1 MKIQK
6 LYLVGIIAIIIFP
19 IFLVVGINKTSAA
32 TFLGCA
38 ERPLDDDCGIVVT
51 DQSLLFCEST
61 EWCMAIPLDVSA
73 LTGAYSRAVNSC
85 DIGTRHC
92 REDSCSGITANDGD
106 SCVVVKGKGGFFGGC
121 DENDK
126 EYGVWSSGRCIAC
139 SGINTENGIWGDDIG
154 VYADIA
160 KGGDSMCEANGCG
173 ASTECDEKIPTW
185 VNPDGS
191 GSCDN
196 NCQWTAAAV
205 CNNDGTCAGAETTAN
220 CPNDCC
226 DKGCGEGC
234 TNEDDCKTIEP
245 DCDTVCVDPACITDT
260 DCGYW
265 VCDSGAGYIA
275 EDCVGGGFEDCSD
288 IDGDN
293 CGGGKVWSCAGSC
306 NMMCNPQ
313 WFPGGCFPIPPDP
326 PTPPCV
332 DKYDAC
338 DCSCEFV
345 ACTADGGGCGGDG
358 DCCSG
363 DCSGGVCVA
372 ACVSNITCTTSACA
386 EIDATSAEGTETC
399 VDAAG
404 CVANTINVTACCLKD
419 EHCSGGT
426 PVCDTVAQQC
436 VQCIVD
442 ADCAGTDIC
451 NDGICQGCAEEGE
464 DPGDAALC
472 CVGLSYLDLDG
483 DGSFFCTSVCDPNAW
498 YFCNPLRG
506 TVETVVEAGETL
518 LGFILGLIGS
528 IALLF
533 IIIAGI
539 MYMTSAGN
547 EERIS
552 SSKRILSGAVIGL
565 MIALLAYGLLHVIMT
580 VLGM

>member
-1 MKIQK
+1 MKIK
-6 LYLVGIIAIIIFP
+6 KIYLTGIITIIILP
-19 IFLVVGINKTSAA
+19 VFLIVGFNKANAA
-32 TFLGCA
+32 AYLGCA
-38 ERPLDDDCGIVVT
+38 ERPLDGDCGIVVT
-51 DQSLLFCEST
+51 DQSLLLCEST
-61 EWCMAIPLDVSA
+61 EWCMAIPFDVSA
-73 LTGAYSRAVNSC
+73 LTGAYSAAVNSC
-85 DIGTRHC
+85 DTGTRHC

-106 SCVVVKGKGGFFGGC
+106 SCVVVKGKGGFFGNC

-126 EYGVWSSGRCIAC
+126 KYGVWSSGRCIAC
-139 SGINTENGIWGDDIG
+139 SGINTENGIWGDNIG

-173 ASTECDEKIPTW
+173 ASPECDEQMPTW

-191 GSCDN
+191 GSCSDR
-196 NCQWTAAAV
+196 CIWTAAV
-205 CNNDGTCAGAETTAN
+205 CPDLDGDGVGG
-220 CPNDCC
+220 PP
-226 DKGCGEGC
+226 CG
-234 TNEDDCKTIEP
+234 T
-245 DCDTVCVDPACITDT
+245 DCDDGDPDRFPGNPEICGNGVD
-260 DCGYW
+260 
-265 VCDSGAGYIA
+265 
-275 EDCVGGGFEDCSD
+275 EDCSGAD
-288 IDGDN
+288 LPCEDWECTSSGDEPAVKCDGTAAETCFGGGGIDGSP
-293 CGGGKVWSCAGSC
+293 CPGGTWSC
-306 NMMCNPQ
+306 N
-313 WFPGGCFPIPPDP
+313 GCIPNCD
-326 PTPPCV
+326 TDFLRGCAIQTCV
-332 DKYDAC
+332 SEIEAC
-338 DCSCEFV
+338 DCSCIV
-345 ACTADGGGCGGDG
+345 AGCTADGGACGGDG

-372 ACVSNITCTTSACA
+372 ACVSDITCTTSACV

-399 VDAAG
+399 IDAAG
-404 CVANTINVTACCLKD
+404 CVANTINATACCLKD

-426 PVCDTVAQQC
+426 PVCDTFAQQC

-451 NDGICQGCAEEGE
+451 NDGICQGCGEEGE

-472 CVGLSYLDLDG
+472 CVGLSYLDLDE

-565 MIALLAYGLLHVIMT
+565 MIAL
-580 VLGM
+580 